1 MVGETNEATVVA
13 ESTKRTDDHRRGA
26 FKPEM
31 YQFFAWYYLS
41 ERPRKGLVSSLMR
54 ASEEVAK
61 YFAGVDE
68 HGIPIVDYKAMPYGT
83 FGKCG
88 VCGAGFAMGEIWRHK
103 DTNDLVHIGHDC
115 VAKYE
120 MAGADW
126 DALADERRRALEAR
140 RTAARRAKAKEKLF
154 VAYAGLEEAL
164 KADHR
169 ISRDLAGKLAQYG
182 TLSDGQCKLALKIA
196 AEVAE
201 RIQKRA
207 AQYMETH
214 VAAPTGRVTV
224 RGMVVSLKE
233 HEGEWGI
240 STKMTVK
247 VSGEGGV
254 WLCWATVPAG
264 LDVHK
269 GDEVQF
275 DAELSTGRDAH
286 FAFGK
291 RPTKASVVKK
301 AEVGP

>member
-1 MVGETNEATVVA
+1 MVGETIEAAA
-13 ESTKRTDDHRRGA
+13 EETKRTDDHRRGA

-31 YQFFAWYYLS
+31 YVFFAWYYLS
-41 ERPRKGLVSSLMR
+41 TSPRRGEPTSVMR
-54 ASEEVAK
+54 ASEEVSK
-61 YFAGVDE
+61 YFAGTDE

-88 VCGAGFAMGEIWRHK
+88 VCGAVFAMGEIWRHK
-103 DTNDLVHIGHDC
+103 DSNDLVHIGHDC
-115 VAKYE
+115 AAKYG

-126 DALADERRRALEAR
+126 DALADERNRALKAR
-140 RTAARRAKAKEKLF
+140 RTAARRSKAKEKLF
-154 VAYAGLEEAL
+154 KAYEGLEAAL
-164 KADHR
+164 KVDHR
-169 ISRDLAGKLAQYG
+169 IARDLAGKLEQYG
-182 TLSDGQCKLALKIA
+182 SLSDGQCKLALKIA

-224 RGMVVSLKE
+224 RGTVVSLKE
-233 HEGEWGI
+233 HQGDWGPFL
-240 STKMTVK
+240 KMTVK
-247 VSGEGGV
+247 VAEKDGV
-254 WLCWATVPAG
+254 WLCWATVPTG
-264 LDVHK
+264 FEPKK

-275 DAELSTGRDAH
+275 DAELSPGKDAH

-301 AEVGP
+301 AEVAP